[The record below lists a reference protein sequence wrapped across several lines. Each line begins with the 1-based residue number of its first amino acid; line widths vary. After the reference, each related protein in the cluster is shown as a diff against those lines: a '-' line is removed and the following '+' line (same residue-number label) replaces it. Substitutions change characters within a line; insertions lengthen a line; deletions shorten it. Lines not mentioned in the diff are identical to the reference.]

1 MIRLTRLNSQPLV
14 VNADLIKFIEEAPDT
29 LITLTNGEKFMVRE
43 NADEVILR
51 IIEFR
56 QALLRATQQSSDFL
70 LPARPQAALTSGTP
84 TSIKHQSER

>member
-1 MIRLTRLNSQPLV
+1 MIRLTRLNSQSLV

-43 NADEVILR
+43 NAEEVIKL

-56 QALLRATQQSSDFL
+56 QALFKAPPQSPDYL
-70 LPARPQAALTSGTP
+70 LSARPQAALTSGASK
-84 TSIKHQSER
+84 SIKHQSER